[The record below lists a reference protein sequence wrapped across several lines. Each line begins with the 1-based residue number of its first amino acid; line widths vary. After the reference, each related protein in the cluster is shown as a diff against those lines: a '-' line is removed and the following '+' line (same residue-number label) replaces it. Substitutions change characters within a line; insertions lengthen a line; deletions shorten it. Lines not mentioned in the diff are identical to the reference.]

1 MPSLLKLIGNQ
12 NISWTSINSGLE
24 NHLQKLKTKLEA
36 SEGDTIQKEVT
47 FYSFIVG
54 NLQGKKETA
63 PMFDFFEKTFSQLNE
78 RLSKDEAIHVHK
90 MVKSVLT
97 NFDYQ
102 YLNFI
107 GELATLNAYKS
118 TGKYSL
124 INIEEKIYL
133 QKGVQADLFMRRN
146 SDKKEF
152 FVEIVN
158 IHLQNK
164 DLNTSPDIKLRIESK
179 IKEKIEK
186 TFFESPKRALYIQP
200 IIWYDDEKQLKIVA
214 ELYQR
219 EEIKIKNVY
228 APMCYVSFQHNNGSF
243 EPRFEYVTTILND
256 KPKNSWLKRIE
267 SWISNKK
274 N

>member
-107 GELATLNAYKS
+107 GELATLNTYKA

-124 INIEEKIYL
+124 LNIEEKIYSN
-133 QKGVQADLFMRRN
+133 KNVKADLFICRN

-158 IHLQNK
+158 IHLHNRN
-164 DLNTSPDIKLRIESK
+164 LNTSPDIKFRIENK
-179 IKEKIEK
+179 IKEKIDK
-186 TFFESPKRALYIQP
+186 TFFESPRREIYIQP
-200 IIWYDDEKQLKIVA
+200 IIWHDNEEQLKIIS
-214 ELYQR
+214 ELYR
-219 EEIKIKNVY
+219 RGKIKLKNVY
-228 APMCYVSFQHNNGSF
+228 TPMCYVSYQLRDGNF
-243 EPRFEYVTTILND
+243 EHRFEYVTTILD
-256 KPKNSWLKRIE
+256 DDQK
-267 SWISNKK
+267 
-274 N
+274 